1 VLWQF
6 LHTYQK
12 KRVLTFLNPE
22 NDPLGDGYN
31 ILQSKIAIGS
41 GGFSG
46 KGFLN
51 GTQSQLSFL
60 PEKQTDFIFTMFSE
74 EFGFVGGTTIIL
86 LYGIIIAYGIIISLN
101 CQNHYG
107 RLLGIGVVGLFFLH
121 IFINIGMTMGLLPV
135 VGAPLPL
142 LSYGGT
148 IMATILVAFGLL
160 LNVHLHS
167 EEKIDRSEAGL

>member
-1 VLWQF
+1 
-6 LHTYQK
+6 
-12 KRVLTFLNPE
+12 LTFLNPE